1 VPTPGYGSQA
11 LQAWSA
17 PACVSKTTRQP
28 GPDASRAYPE
38 RRFVRERGKVRDGVN
53 VVTSVNVSTSRSL
66 DLRVHVRLN
75 QHQRPPHVESRKR
88 PATSNP
94 GYGPSRR
101 MPKTS
106 LHAQSLKGIST
117 IAWGCHSAAPATPG
131 RRPQNRPNSVR
142 VVYRG
147 PILFA
152 SNGCGLYDPK
162 VACPPHQF
170 SFLMRCRNL
179 LLVFVCI
186 WSSQPSSVGHFFPI
200 ATCGWNSTRCWGNC
214 VIN

>member
-1 VPTPGYGSQA
+1 VPTPGYGRQA

-17 PACVSKTTRQP
+17 PARVSKTTRQP

-117 IAWGCHSAAPATPG
+117 IAWGCRSAAPATPG
-131 RRPQNRPNSVR
+131 SRSPISTQLCRSCL
-142 VVYRG
+142 RG
-147 PILFA
+147 I
-152 SNGCGLYDPK
+152 
-162 VACPPHQF
+162 
-170 SFLMRCRNL
+170 
-179 LLVFVCI
+179 
-186 WSSQPSSVGHFFPI
+186 SVGGESRERRGTYDRRD
-200 ATCGWNSTRCWGNC
+200 ATMCVSCHACGGLNVDGDNNPPPTRPVANSFR
-214 VIN
+214 VES